1 MSWIRPLDQGSN
13 SQTRALRGRMPAAV
27 LRTAVPPAALRRFAC
42 RRASLRVAP
51 RRFFFPMAMAA
62 HQPPGDDGVLRRDVV
77 VVGGGMAAGYM
88 ARAFAAA
95 GEGRRLLILSADA
108 QLPYERPALS
118 KKYLHSHQP
127 ARLPAFL
134 TCAGS
139 GGPLQDAAWY
149 DNNGIELRRGDA
161 GTVTVAD
168 VAARR
173 LATRDGG
180 VVEYATALVVATGCS
195 AARLPAAIGGAL
207 RGVHYLRSEA
217 DFAAMLAELDALPQP
232 PRVAVVGGGYIGL
245 EVSAG
250 LASRGA
256 LVTMIVPE
264 DRVMACVPALCVSQ
278 LVARLVLT
286 QAPVYCA
293 AAGACSRP
301 TWQRITSGY
310 TPSAAWT
317 SAPARA

>member
-1 MSWIRPLDQGSN
+1 
-13 SQTRALRGRMPAAV
+13 MPAAS
-27 LRTAVPPAALRRFAC
+27 LRAAAPPAALRRFAS
-42 RRASLRVAP
+42 RRAPLRVAP
-51 RRFFFPMAMAA
+51 RRFLSTMAMP
-62 HQPPGDDGVLRRDVV
+62 HQPPPPSAAGDGVLRRDVV
-77 VVGGGMAAGYM
+77 VVGGGVAAGYM

-118 KKYLHSHQP
+118 KKYLHRDTP

-149 DNNGIELRRGDA
+149 DANGIEMRRGDA

-173 LATRDGG
+173 LATRDGS

-207 RGVHYLRSEA
+207 SGVHYLRSEA
-217 DFAAMLAELDALPQP
+217 DFAAMLADMDALPQP

-250 LASRGA
+250 LAARGA
-256 LVTMIVPE
+256 QVTMIVPE
-264 DRVMACVPALCVSQ
+264 DRVMACVPAL
-278 LVARLVLT
+278 
-286 QAPVYCA
+286 
-293 AAGACSRP
+293 
-301 TWQRITSGY
+301 
-310 TPSAAWT
+310 
-317 SAPARA
+317 